1 MEGIDFSFS
10 DYNVNKIK
18 TETGFDWQTKTNLK
32 YYVYGLKQE
41 NDAPIKIEYN
51 KDLLKGNKDTFGKL
65 DSFFKKRGI
74 VIEWDDMYKK
84 GIDIGLRKDLRQQP
98 KLSAA
103 IVSTIVYALEGK
115 IKLKN
120 SKVLGIPKFNGEI

>member
-51 KDLLKGNKDTFGKL
+51 KDLLKGNKYTFSKL

-120 SKVLGIPKFNGEI
+120 SRVLGIPKFNGEI